1 MIGIGSTQ
9 QEGRN
14 KPSTASENGMHA
26 RTRCLNANLFP
37 ASNRGKHATSEDFC
51 ELFTKDVKGLYLLS
65 FLLTANHEK
74 AERCFVA
81 GLDGCVNGN
90 SVFREWAHSWARRV
104 IIRQAVRMVAPH
116 ANPAGPLPGALRSE
130 DERGLPGIA
139 LHDARLARVLAL
151 EDIERFVYVLAVLEG
166 YPDQNCAVLLGISRQ
181 EVRETRS
188 RAIERIGNFDTKHC
202 TANAPLAAT
211 QN

>member
-9 QEGRN
+9 QEARN

-26 RTRCLNANLFP
+26 RTSCFNGNLL
-37 ASNRGKHATSEDFC
+37 AVSNNGKYATNEDFC
-51 ELFTKDVKGLYLLS
+51 KLFTKDVKGLYLLS
-65 FLLTANHEK
+65 FLLTANYEK

-116 ANPAGPLPGALRSE
+116 ANPAGRVPGALRTE
-130 DERGLPGIA
+130 DGRGLRGIA

-151 EDIERFVYVLAVLEG
+151 EDIERFAYVLAVLEG

-181 EVRETRS
+181 EVRETRI
-188 RAIERIGNFDTKHC
+188 RAIERIANFDTKHC
-202 TANAPLAAT
+202 TAKAPLAAT
-211 QN
+211 RN